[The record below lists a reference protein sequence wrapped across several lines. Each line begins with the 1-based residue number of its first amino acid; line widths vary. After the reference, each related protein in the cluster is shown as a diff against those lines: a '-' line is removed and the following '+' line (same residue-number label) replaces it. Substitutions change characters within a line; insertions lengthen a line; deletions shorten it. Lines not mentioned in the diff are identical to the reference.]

1 VETLGPLLLRITETL
16 HEAHTV
22 ESLARSANMSPRT
35 FARRFRAE
43 TGTTPHAW
51 ITSQRVLRAEEL
63 LETTDRSVDWI
74 AGEVGFGTA
83 AMLRHHFTKVRSVS
97 PQRYR
102 RTFSS
107 VGASQAEQAG

>member
-1 VETLGPLLLRITETL
+1 MTENLG
-16 HEAHTV
+16 HQHTV
-22 ESLARSANMSPRT
+22 DSLARTANMSPRT

-43 TGTTPHAW
+43 TGTTPHSW
-51 ITSQRVLRAEEL
+51 LTRQRVLRAEEL

-97 PQRYR
+97 PQQYR
-102 RTFSS
+102 RMFCSLDPVT
-107 VGASQAEQAG
+107 

>member
-1 VETLGPLLLRITETL
+1 
-16 HEAHTV
+16 
-22 ESLARSANMSPRT
+22 M
-35 FARRFRAE
+35 
-43 TGTTPHAW
+43 
-51 ITSQRVLRAEEL
+51 LRAEEL

-107 VGASQAEQAG
+107 VGAAQVEQAG